1 MQFETAGDAK
11 DPLSKQSETN
21 KHRPSSTLSAKVL
34 LALIREQVKLNFGDS
49 GAGRI
54 LGGLQVKHLGQRTQL
69 AIIKVP
75 RDHCKMVQSALV
87 LITHVQKQPCTVC
100 VRHVSGTIK
109 KCQRAAIRTDR
120 ELIISWYRK
129 QQVLSKAGVTP
140 ATGNNCSLIDMLK
153 QSESNISALEL

>member
-1 MQFETAGDAK
+1 MVRLKNRYICFEVQLETASD
-11 DPLSKQSETN
+11 TN
-21 KHRPSSTLSAKVL
+21 GSLSARVL
-34 LALIREQVKLNFGDS
+34 LALIREQIQLNFGDS
-49 GAGRI
+49 GAGRV
-54 LGGLQVKHLGQRTQL
+54 LGGLQVKHFGQRTHL

-120 ELIISWYRK
+120 ELIISWHRR
-129 QQVLSKAGVTP
+129 QQILSKTGATP
-140 ATGNNCSLIDMLK
+140 ATSDYCSLSEILK
-153 QSESNISALEL
+153 QSESTISS